1 MLLVSR
7 LLYYSSHKPDC
18 METSQILQA
27 DVLDIIFDDRNRA
40 YGAYELRRH
49 YRARLTKA
57 IGGMVLFTGLSLT
70 TYLLL
75 ASGSSSK
82 APMMAGP
89 DIHISAIEPEKK
101 IEKPIVTPPPP
112 KEIVEVKTKMF
123 TTFKVVPNDQVKQ
136 EEAPPEQTDLDNVKI
151 GNVNK
156 DGRDFDGTMVPN
168 DVEDKGIIAAPK
180 KENDDDIVFRKVEI
194 ESEYPGGTGAW
205 AAFLNRRLDYPQ
217 DAIDQGVQGTVMI
230 EFIVDKQG
238 RVSNVIPIS
247 GPEELIKAAIAV
259 IKQSGQWKPAIQNGI
274 QVNSYKRQPITFKL
288 PE

>member
-1 MLLVSR
+1 
-7 LLYYSSHKPDC
+7 

-27 DVLDIIFDDRNRA
+27 DVLDIIFDDRNKA

-75 ASGSSSK
+75 ASEKTSQK
-82 APMMAGP
+82 QTLVGP
-89 DIHISAIEPEKK
+89 DIFIAKVEPKEQV
-101 IEKPIVTPPPP
+101 EKPPVTPPPP
-112 KEIVEVKTKMF
+112 KEIVDVKTKMF
-123 TTFKVVPNDQVKQ
+123 TTIKIVPNEEVK
-136 EEAPPEQTDLDNVKI
+136 ENEAPPEQTDLDNVKI

-156 DGRDFDGTMVPN
+156 DGKDFDGTMVPN
-168 DVEDKGIIAAPK
+168 EVENKGIVAAPK

-217 DAIDQGVQGTVMI
+217 EAIDQGVQGTVMI

-274 QVNSYKRQPITFKL
+274 QVNSYKRQPITFRL